1 MVMSQNVTFLSLCS
15 LIQIHYFK
23 NVPNVNKYTK
33 FYSAILIYTQTIQE
47 NVIFTFNKCQHYVQ
61 HFLDHVR
68 IYIYI
73 YMDSMYICI
82 YVYMMYIY
90 IIYMHHIHMYI
101 YIYKEIIL
109 DTFGYGH
116 FS

>member
-1 MVMSQNVTFLSLCS
+1 MVMSQNVTFLSLCY

-33 FYSAILIYTQTIQE
+33 FYSAILIYAQTIQE

-73 YMDSMYICI
+73 WIVCT
-82 YVYMMYIY
+82 YVYMYI
-90 IIYMHHIHMYI
+90 
-101 YIYKEIIL
+101 
-109 DTFGYGH
+109 
-116 FS
+116 

>member
-73 YMDSMYICI
+73 YIYMDSMYICI

-101 YIYKEIIL
+101 YIYIYIYI
-109 DTFGYGH
+109 TT
-116 FS
+116 

>member
-73 YMDSMYICI
+73 YIYMDSMYICI

-101 YIYKEIIL
+101 YIYIYI
-109 DTFGYGH
+109 TT
-116 FS
+116 

>member
-73 YMDSMYICI
+73 YIWIVCT
-82 YVYMMYIY
+82 YVYMYI
-90 IIYMHHIHMYI
+90 
-101 YIYKEIIL
+101 
-109 DTFGYGH
+109 
-116 FS
+116 